1 MTLPMFPHL
10 SQMLAG
16 GEEIAVVLPGLQRK
30 ALEAAG
36 GRRSLLLQLDTRTGL
51 LHATSGLGF
60 EMLPAATWPVAS
72 PEMRAAEEAID
83 TRSPVFD
90 GNLDREAPE
99 LAALLNTPAVLAVPL
114 LKGEEPLGV
123 LLLGLDG
130 GSAPADLEGVA
141 LVGSTIA
148 LALEIARLR
157 RDAARQRQIRALLDG
172 FSRIATS
179 TLNLHTA
186 IEAFC
191 REARGLFDARRASL
205 WMHERRARKFV
216 LAASSDPEISPEN
229 ADAPADS
236 AGAPSARALR
246 RVRAEMSGRPDAR
259 AVSRSGC
266 DVTVPLRGRRRA
278 LGVLVLEGVQAEAC
292 SELDLLDDADEL
304 GRQLS
309 AGIENIQLL
318 EEVIRSRREFETTF
332 RAVPDLVAV
341 CDTTFRIVQVNQ
353 TFLERVGAPRD
364 HVIGRG
370 LADFLGVE
378 ATAWIRSLDAWGKG
392 GPSEAFKREFDD
404 PVLGASYALTV
415 TTLIG
420 PEGDPIGIVIVGRD
434 LTAVSR
440 LEAEQAKLRDRLTES
455 EKMAVIGQFVAGIA
469 HELNNPLQSVLG
481 NVELL
486 QNRPGVPSSLREDLE
501 TVFKEANRAAG
512 VVRDL
517 LVFAG
522 RRRMKGRKVDVN
534 AVLSGAIRRH
544 RTSAVAAGAPEV
556 ISSFDASLPRIDGD
570 ALRLRQAFGNVIAN
584 AVQAAGPGG
593 NVEVSTR
600 HWPARNLIVVEVRD
614 NGSGIPEAALPRI
627 FEPFFSTRQAGSG
640 TGLGLTI
647 AASVV
652 RDHSGHIHAANHQSG
667 GAVFTIE
674 LPVRM
679 AR

>member
-1 MTLPMFPHL
+1 MFPHL

-16 GEEIAVVLPGLQRK
+16 GEELAVLLPDLQRK

-36 GRRSLLLQLDTRTGL
+36 GRRSLLLRLDTRTGL
-51 LHATSGLGF
+51 LHPTSALGF
-60 EMLPAATWPVAS
+60 EMLPAATWSIAS
-72 PEMRAAEEAID
+72 PEMRAAGEAID
-83 TRSPVFD
+83 TRSPVFE
-90 GNLDREAPE
+90 GNCDREAPE
-99 LAALLNTPAVLAVPL
+99 LAALMSTPAVLTVPL
-114 LKGEEPLGV
+114 FEGEEPLGV
-123 LLLGLDG
+123 LLAGLDR
-130 GSAPADLEGVA
+130 GSTPADLEGVA
-141 LVGSTIA
+141 QAGTMLSLA
-148 LALEIARLR
+148 LAAARLR
-157 RDAARQRQIRALLDG
+157 HDAARQRQIRALLDG

-179 TLNLHTA
+179 TLNLNTA

-191 REARGLFDARRASL
+191 REAKSLFDARNVSL
-205 WMHERRARKFV
+205 WMHERRARKLV
-216 LAASSDPEISPEN
+216 LAASSDPSMSPDN
-229 ADAPADS
+229 ADIPADS
-236 AGAPSARALR
+236 TEAPAARALR
-246 RVRAEMSGRPDAR
+246 RSRAEVSGGPVA
-259 AVSRSGC
+259 RSGSRASC
-266 DVTVPLRGRRRA
+266 DVLVPLRGRRRA
-278 LGVLVLEGVQAEAC
+278 LGVLVLEGVEADAC
-292 SELDLLDDADEL
+292 SEPGLLDDADEL
-304 GRQLS
+304 GRQVS

-318 EEVIRSRREFETTF
+318 EEVIQSRREFETTF
-332 RAVPDLVAV
+332 SAVPDLVAV
-341 CDTTFRIVQVNQ
+341 CDTNLRIVQVNQ
-353 TFLERVGAPRD
+353 IFLERVGASRD
-364 HVIGRG
+364 HVIGRA
-370 LADFLGVE
+370 LAGFLGVE
-378 ATAWIRSLDAWGKG
+378 ATAWIRSLDAWGRG
-392 GPSEAFKREFDD
+392 GPSETFKREFDD
-404 PVLGASYALTV
+404 PVLGARYAFTV
-415 TTLIG
+415 TSLIG

-469 HELNNPLQSVLG
+469 HELNNPLQGVLG

-486 QNRPGVPSSLREDLE
+486 INRPDIPSPLRKDLE

-534 AVLSGAIRRH
+534 AVLTAAIRRH
-544 RTSAVAAGAPEV
+544 LAGAAAGGAPEV
-556 ISSFDASLPRIDGD
+556 ITNFDENLPRIDGD

-593 NVEVSTR
+593 NVEVLTR
-600 HWPARNLIVVEVRD
+600 HWPARNLVVVEVRD
-614 NGSGIPEAALPRI
+614 SGPGIPEAALPRI

-652 RDHSGHIHAANHQSG
+652 ADHSGHIHAANHQSG